1 MPDRAHFFHY
11 ACEEGSDGVK
21 VGIGFGFFGFGVV
34 SGEEEREGSG
44 FKIEG
49 VFQVGIGRGIEEVG
63 DFGFWEGGV

>member
-11 ACEEGSDGVK
+11 ACEEGSDCVK
-21 VGIGFGFFGFGVV
+21 VGIGFWFSGFRVV

-44 FKIEG
+44 FKIQS
-49 VFQVGIGRGIEEVG
+49 VFEVGIGRGIEEVG